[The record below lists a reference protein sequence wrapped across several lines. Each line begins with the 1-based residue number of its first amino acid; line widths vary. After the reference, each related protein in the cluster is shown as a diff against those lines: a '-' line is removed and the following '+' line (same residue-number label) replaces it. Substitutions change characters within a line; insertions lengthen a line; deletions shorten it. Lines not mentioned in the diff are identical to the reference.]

1 MEKRIKERFNDAVL
15 NDVISRYGIDSHQI
29 RPLDGFESFMYEFQ
43 RDGNGY
49 ILRVGHSLRRSPDMI
64 WGEVDWINYLAA
76 GGAGVSRAIN
86 SADGNLVEVVDDGYG
101 GAFLATAFEKAAGRP
116 AWEVGWNTGLY
127 ENYGTLLGGMHAL
140 SKDYRP
146 GVDSC
151 TRPQWDDHIMLD
163 IEDHLPPDQSLVLER
178 FRTLMLHL
186 QALPKDRDSYGL
198 IHFDAH
204 AGNMFIDEHG
214 TITLFD
220 FDDCNY
226 SWYINDIAIVLFYKA
241 MGADHTTEHAQEF
254 MTHFLT
260 GYRRENYLDPLW
272 LKEIPYFLKL
282 REIDLYAIIHRSFDV
297 HNLDD
302 PWIARYMEGRRQ
314 LIEDGVPYLDFDFE
328 SLAVYM

>member
-1 MEKRIKERFNDAVL
+1 V
-15 NDVISRYGIDSHQI
+15 GIEFPVGGKIQKINEEQI

-49 ILRVGHSLRRSPDMI
+49 ILRIGHSLRRSPDMI

-76 GGAGVSRAIN
+76 GGAGVSRAIT
-86 SADGNLVEVVDDGYG
+86 SADGNLVEVVDDGSG
-101 GAFLATAFEKAAGRP
+101 GAFLATAFEKAEGRP

-140 SKDYRP
+140 SKGYRP

-151 TRPQWDDHIMLD
+151 TRPQWDDH
-163 IEDHLPPDQSLVLER
+163 
-178 FRTLMLHL
+178 
-186 QALPKDRDSYGL
+186 
-198 IHFDAH
+198 
-204 AGNMFIDEHG
+204 IDEHG

-302 PWIARYMEGRRQ
+302 PWVARYMEGRRQ

-328 SLAVYM
+328 SLDVYM